1 MKKLLIIALFF
12 WGCEEPLEPEDVY
25 GCTDDTACNF
35 NADANKN
42 DGSCLVK
49 DCAGVCGGSTSES
62 ECQACTDQGFTY
74 DCEGTCNGIVEE
86 DCAGECG
93 GNAVLSGCD
102 NECNST
108 TIVDCSGVCGGDAT
122 IDNCEDI
129 ADFEDFIKVEMD
141 FQNIP
146 AMSILIFKEN
156 KILYENYLGKSNL
169 EQSTTLASNDLF
181 LIASLSKVVTA
192 TALLQLY
199 DKGRFSLDD
208 NISDYLPFNVNIP
221 NYSKNITFQMLL
233 THTSGIA
240 DGSALDSQY
249 YYGQDPQI
257 SLLYFLEN
265 YLVDGGDYYNS
276 SENFYDFE
284 PGTEYEYSNEGNA
297 LIGLLV
303 EQISG
308 IDFNSYCKENIFN
321 PMGMSN
327 TYWRLDEIPQTQTI
341 VTPYNYANG
350 QYEAIEHYT
359 FTDYPNGGLR
369 STGTDMFKL
378 LSAFTQGGQLNN
390 FELLTQNTIDSMITP
405 QIPSLDNE
413 VGLHLFLMDTENG
426 LWGHDGGE
434 QGVATIMAFNPTTKV
449 GAIIFTNQGDAEL
462 DEILVETYKLGL
474 TI

>member
-1 MKKLLIIALFF
+1 MAGSCYDCAGVANGTAII
-12 WGCEEPLEPEDVY
+12 
-25 GCTDDTACNF
+25 DDCGVCNGE
-35 NADANKN
+35 NAD
-42 DGSCLVK
+42 K
-49 DCAGVCGGSTSES
+49 DCAGVCGGSTSVS

-74 DCEGTCNGIVEE
+74 DCEGTCNGIVED
-86 DCAGECG
+86 DCTGECG

-108 TIVDCSGVCGGDAT
+108 TIVDCAGVCGGDAT
-122 IDNCEDI
+122 PDNCKDI
-129 ADFEDFIKVEMD
+129 TDFEYFIQIEMEQ
-141 FQNIP
+141 QNIP
-146 AMSILIFKEN
+146 AMSILIFEEN
-156 KILYENYLGKSNL
+156 IILYENYLGKSNL
-169 EQSTTLASNDLF
+169 DQSATLASNDLF

-199 DKGRFSLDD
+199 EKGRFSLND
-208 NISDYLPFNVNIP
+208 NINNYLPFEVNSP
-221 NYSKNITFQMLL
+221 NYSTNITFQMLL

-240 DGSALDSQY
+240 DGSALDNQY
-249 YYGQDPQI
+249 YYGKDPDP
-257 SLLYFLEN
+257 SNTLSDFLEN

-276 SENFYDFE
+276 SENFYNFE

-303 EQISG
+303 EEISG
-308 IDFNSYCKENIFN
+308 QNFNSYCKENIFN

-327 TYWRLDEIPQTQTI
+327 TFWRLDEIPQTQTI

-369 STGTDMFKL
+369 STVIDMFKL
-378 LSAFTQGGQLNN
+378 LSAFTQAGKFNN